1 MTKKKQQLDIV
12 TQVYKKN
19 ANYEILVDR
28 LKKSKKDF
36 YFRKTNYMVS
46 VISDGV
52 EYVYK
57 PRVKSNNINFPTNQL
72 WIFNAVKIDVL
83 RYLNENPNFELPQ
96 KLPVNVTNYDYDD
109 SYGEV
114 TGTDVNSAYWV
125 IAYNLGIISQRLKEK
140 CDDSKYKVVR
150 LASLAVLGRNFTYE
164 SYKDG
169 QKSTNLTI
177 EAEDDRLKS
186 IYRWIRYKCYEMM
199 GELAMLLGK
208 DFEAY
213 RTDCIYYR
221 DTTENRKKVYAYL
234 DARGFEYKQLVF
246 GEEEENSTN
255 DATN

>member
-1 MTKKKQQLDIV
+1 MTKKKDQLDIV
-12 TQVYKKN
+12 TQVFKKN
-19 ANYEILVDR
+19 ANYEILLDR

-36 YFRKTNYMVS
+36 FFRKTNYMVS
-46 VISDGV
+46 VVTDGV

-57 PRVKSNNINFPTNQL
+57 PRVKANNINFATNQL
-72 WIFNAVKIDVL
+72 WIFNAVKLDVM
-83 RYLNENPNFELPQ
+83 RYLETNPNFKLPQ

-125 IAYNLGIISQRLKEK
+125 IAYNLGIISERLMEK
-140 CDDSKYKVVR
+140 CKESKFKVVR
-150 LASLAVLGRNFTYE
+150 LASLAVLGRSFTYE
-164 SYKDG
+164 NYKEG
-169 QKSTNLTI
+169 VKSSNLTI

-199 GELAMLLGK
+199 GELSMVLGK

-221 DTTENRKKVYAYL
+221 DTMENRKKVYAYL
-234 DARGFEYKQLVF
+234 DERGFEYKQLVF
-246 GEEEENSTN
+246 GEEETLENDT
-255 DATN
+255 TK

>member
-1 MTKKKQQLDIV
+1 MTKKKDQLDIV
-12 TQVYKKN
+12 TQVFKKN
-19 ANYEILVDR
+19 ANYEILLER

-46 VISDGV
+46 VISEGV

-57 PRVKSNNINFPTNQL
+57 PRVKANNINFPVNQL
-72 WIFNAVKIDVL
+72 WIFNAVKMDVL
-83 RYLNENPNFELPQ
+83 RYLEANVNFKVPQ
-96 KLPVNVTNYDYDD
+96 KLPVNVTNYEYDD

-125 IAYNLGIISQRLKEK
+125 IAYNLGIISERLMEK
-140 CDDSKYKVVR
+140 CKDSKFKVVR

-164 SYKDG
+164 SYIEGK
-169 QKSTNLTI
+169 KSTNVTI
-177 EAEDDRLKS
+177 ESEDDRLKT
-186 IYRWIRYKCYEMM
+186 IYRGIRYKCYEMM
-199 GELAMLLGK
+199 GELSMLLGK

-221 DTTENRKKVYAYL
+221 DTMENRKKVYAYL

-246 GEEEENSTN
+246 GEEENLENDT
-255 DATN
+255 TK

>member
-12 TQVYKKN
+12 TQVFKKN
-19 ANYEILVDR
+19 ANYEILVER

-46 VISDGV
+46 VISEGV

-57 PRVKSNNINFPTNQL
+57 PRVKANNIHFPTHQL
-72 WIFNAVKIDVL
+72 WIFNAVKNDVM
-83 RYLNENPNFELPQ
+83 RFLNDNPNFELPQ

-109 SYGEV
+109 SHGEV

-125 IAYNLGIISQRLKEK
+125 IAYNLGIISERLKEK
-140 CDDSKYKVVR
+140 CQDSRFKVVR
-150 LASLAVLGRNFTYE
+150 LAALAVLGRSFTYE
-164 SYKDG
+164 NYVEGK
-169 QKSTNLTI
+169 KSTNIVI
-177 EAEDDRLKS
+177 EAEDDRVKS

-199 GELAMLLGK
+199 GELSRILGS

-221 DTTENRKKVYAYL
+221 DTTENRKKVYEYL

-246 GEEEENSTN
+246 GEEENLTN